1 MPEEHLVIL
10 HQEIMEVLALL
21 ILYLLVEGPQALD
34 IMLEMAGLVVVDPFL
49 IKHRMLET
57 GEQMVLLAVGHIL

>member
-21 ILYLLVEGPQALD
+21 ILYLLVEVLLD
-34 IMLEMAGLVVVDPFL
+34 QEIMLERVVQAAVDLFL
-49 IKHRMLET
+49 I
-57 GEQMVLLAVGHIL
+57 